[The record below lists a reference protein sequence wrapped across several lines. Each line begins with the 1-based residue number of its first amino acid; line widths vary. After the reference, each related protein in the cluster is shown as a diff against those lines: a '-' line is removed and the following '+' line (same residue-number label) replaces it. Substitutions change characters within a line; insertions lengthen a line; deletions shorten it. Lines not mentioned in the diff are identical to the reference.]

1 MKPYGGYKNV
11 RFPGKTDCHPKK
23 GYVNW
28 WEKISD
34 VFCRKTMKQKLQK
47 DIFEEALLDTKMDV
61 ADEDQFEKDVKE
73 MNEHIEDYL
82 PYVEE

>member
-23 GYVNW
+23 GFVNW
-28 WEKISD
+28 WETITD
-34 VFCRKTMKQKLQK
+34 VFCRKTMKQKLKK

-61 ADEDQFEKDVKE
+61 ADEEQFEKDVKE

-82 PYVEE
+82 PYVSE